1 MIYDISLRKFA
12 NVWFNSWIFH
22 TCALYSENGADVL
35 KDSKFWSG
43 VKTTKLDM
51 LALRRTFEQTQT
63 NKTVTCLT
71 ICQD

>member
-1 MIYDISLRKFA
+1 MIYRYESLQTSGSIRGF
-12 NVWFNSWIFH
+12 FH

-63 NKTVTCLT
+63 NMSTRKEP
-71 ICQD
+71 